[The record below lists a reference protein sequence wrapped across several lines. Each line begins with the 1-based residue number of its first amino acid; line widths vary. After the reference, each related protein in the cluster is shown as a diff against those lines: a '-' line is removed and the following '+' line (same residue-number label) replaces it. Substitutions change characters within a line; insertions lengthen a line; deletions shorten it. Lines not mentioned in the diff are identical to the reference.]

1 MRSPMSSRLVL
12 RGEEALQGAVPV
24 GVVCGAVLPAVP
36 DDVEPGSGEDA
47 GGVGV
52 VVSACS
58 GSAIEV
64 GGPGVGVAGVVGE
77 VAEGIAEFS
86 VAGPAE
92 SDGAHFARL
101 AG

>member
-1 MRSPMSSRLVL
+1 MATLAFMMLWLSTGGDRANTVNVSTMAAIVAA
-12 RGEEALQGAVPV
+12 GAGAVV
-24 GVVCGAVLPAVP
+24 
-36 DDVEPGSGEDA
+36 
-47 GGVGV
+47 
-52 VVSACS
+52 
-58 GSAIEV
+58 EV